1 MRKVLVPVMEWL
13 PAMGIVVTIL
23 VGWEIFVRVWN
34 IADWLL
40 PAPSAIGYTLY
51 GSSGLLAGHTLVTL
65 EEVVLGFV
73 LALVSGML
81 LASAITLSKTIEK
94 ALYPFI
100 IASQTVPI
108 IVIAPMLLVWIG
120 YGLTPKIIVVALI
133 SFFPIVVNTVDGMRS
148 VDSDMHKMMR
158 TMGGNRWSIFL
169 QVQLPVSMPYLFSGL
184 RVAIAVSVI
193 GAVIGEWV
201 GSSEGLGYLMIRSKP
216 QFQTERVFAAIT
228 ILSVMGIALFALIG
242 LLERLLIPWWH
253 KEREGRPRIS

>member
-51 GSSGLLAGHTLVTL
+51 DSSGLLAGHTLVTL

-169 QVQLPVSMPYLFSGL
+169 KVQLPVSMPYLFSGL

-201 GSSEGLGYLMIRSKP
+201 GSSEGLG
-216 QFQTERVFAAIT
+216 T
-228 ILSVMGIALFALIG
+228 
-242 LLERLLIPWWH
+242 
-253 KEREGRPRIS
+253 